1 MIKIEILLKND
12 FGIFDITKNTLE
24 DIRLTMYYKELP
36 SNLNIKILN
45 KNLNICE
52 GDSLSLKINDE
63 KVFFGYIFN
72 IKIDEEGIFSIRA
85 YDQIRYL
92 IARDTYIYKNKSAS
106 QVFSMICDDFG
117 IKKGTIEDTIYK
129 IPYRIEEN
137 QRILDIIYEAMEITK
152 KNTGNRYIIFDDF
165 GKLCLKKY
173 DDMKENLEE
182 NQRILDIIYEA
193 MEITK
198 KNTGNRYII
207 LDDFGKLCLKKY
219 DDMKE
224 NLIIDL
230 AKDVFKYE
238 IEKSIDKDV
247 YNSIK
252 VSVKNRKNKIIS
264 TYLKEDSKN
273 KEKWGNLRYFER
285 LPNTFT
291 KAQAEN
297 YAQNILNIKNR
308 NKFKINL
315 ETMGDYKI
323 RAGSILTILNGKE
336 RKQMIAEKCQHIIE
350 NNLHKMKL
358 DLIEI

>member
-36 SNLNIKILN
+36 SNLTIKILN

-63 KVFFGYIFN
+63 KLFFGYIFN

-152 KNTGNRYIIFDDF
+152 KNTGNRYIIFDNF
-165 GKLCLKKY
+165 GKICLKKY
-173 DDMKENLEE
+173 DDMKE
-182 NQRILDIIYEA
+182 
-193 MEITK
+193 K
-198 KNTGNRYII
+198 
-207 LDDFGKLCLKKY
+207 
-219 DDMKE
+219 
-224 NLIIDL
+224 LIIDL

-336 RKQMIAEKCQHIIE
+336 RKQMIAQKCQHIIE